1 MLSSHRQLD
10 QYLQKNKARAIVE
23 IDGLLT
29 AILSGPK
36 LIPPSKWL
44 QLIGV
49 GQIQFNSMEQIQQVM
64 GSLIKLSNDIVTT
77 LQTKTYFPL
86 SLLRADEANNWEQKL
101 LEAQLWSRGYV
112 KGIETWDID
121 LSLAADKKDADEHIM
136 DIIFPIISLTI
147 SDKELEKNY
156 NDQELNLLEFRQK
169 TVSSL
174 PFMAMLAH
182 DFWLP
187 YRQLGSQLL
196 INNTKY
202 NKVGRNDYCLCGS
215 GKKFKKCCLN

>member
-10 QYLQKNKARAIVE
+10 QYLQKNKVSAIVE

-29 AILSGPK
+29 AVLSGPK
-36 LIPPSKWL
+36 LIPPSEWL
-44 QLIGV
+44 ELIGIS
-49 GQIQFNSMEQIQQVM
+49 QIQFNSMEQIQQVM
-64 GSLIKLSNDIVTT
+64 GSLIKISNDIVTT
-77 LQTKTYFPL
+77 LQSKTYFPL

-112 KGIETWDID
+112 KSIETWDID

-174 PFMAMLAH
+174 PFMTMLAH